1 MDISGFKELMKNE
14 DQAYDALD
22 KFYRCGYSVLRRHK
36 KVKGLFISDCGLL
49 FVDDFGDSKNRL
61 RSLLVVIREINK
73 GKPFLGICLGLQLL
87 FTYSQEH
94 TLAPGMN
101 IIKGEVVKFTN
112 DLKIPHMGW
121 NQVEYTN
128 NELTKKL
135 FKNIPQKA
143 YFYFVH
149 SYYVKPKEE
158 AIIVATTWY
167 GEIFPSA
174 VVKNNIVGVQFHP
187 EKSGDMGLK
196 FLKNFLE
203 IYGNAC

>member
-1 MDISGFKELMKNE
+1 MVAIIDYGLGNLQSVSKAFQIIDRDVRISSSPSLIKKANIIVLPGVGAFLKGMENLKNTGI
-14 DQAYDALD
+14 LD
-22 KFYRCGYSVLRRHK
+22 T
-36 KVKGLFISDCGLL
+36 
-49 FVDDFGDSKNRL
+49 
-61 RSLLVVIREINK
+61 VIREINK

-203 IYGNAC
+203 IYGNAY

>member
-1 MDISGFKELMKNE
+1 
-14 DQAYDALD
+14 
-22 KFYRCGYSVLRRHK
+22 
-36 KVKGLFISDCGLL
+36 
-49 FVDDFGDSKNRL
+49 
-61 RSLLVVIREINK
+61 
-73 GKPFLGICLGLQLL
+73 
-87 FTYSQEH
+87 
-94 TLAPGMN
+94 
-101 IIKGEVVKFTN
+101 
-112 DLKIPHMGW
+112 MGW